1 VTRKNDEGEERV
13 GELLRQIVLASVG
26 AAALGKDELEEF
38 LRKARERG
46 DLAAVDV
53 ERLKERLTNVMRG
66 SSGGWDEVVDA
77 AIHASLRRLNIPRRS
92 EIERLHRVIDELVK
106 KIETLE
112 RR

>member
-1 VTRKNDEGEERV
+1 V
-13 GELLRQIVLASVG
+13 GELLRRIVLASVG

-53 ERLKERLTNVMRG
+53 ERLKERLATVMKG

-77 AIHASLRRLNIPRRS
+77 AIQASLRRLNIPRRS
-92 EIERLHRVIDELVK
+92 EIERLHRVIDELAK
-106 KIETLE
+106 KIEALE
-112 RR
+112 GR